1 MEQESEID
9 ERNHPPQPQPHP
21 DEQHLN
27 QHHHRHHEQLLLQ
40 DINHHLESNGIIQ
53 AGNGTGTFTGTG
65 TGTGT
70 GADIAL
76 EQSSTENSYQRL
88 DQVELAANVNAQ
100 QKYQEEV
107 IQKFIKEDE
116 QENHLRHLDSFQER
130 ERVLKR
136 CRGVTISISTSVRAN
151 NASTS
156 STTDANED
164 EDVDVDIEDM
174 LVDAD
179 EDLNPEEDEKSGI
192 HTNVKSKCK
201 THQVHVIKHV
211 PLHELVQ
218 KCDMLFTLA
227 TSDRW
232 LPIREHNDNSGT
244 SDDND
249 DNNEEEYIFSMNQF
263 SKDGVEEFLSMVLVE
278 DTPSGHGSSNTS
290 ACSSTRTHA
299 HAHAQIRTPSPK
311 YIIECCY
318 IAHYLQATSILDHI
332 VSILQTSIDAQNCT
346 SLCILADEL
355 RIPSLFQSSM
365 KFVLERL
372 EDIQGDKGVWKE
384 IPSSLRN
391 HILTLRNAAH
401 SSLVAGGHGHG
412 SGHGSGSGHTNNES
426 KQVLFSSGDEFLAIF
441 YDTLALHKDRLK
453 EAKQRQEEIIQER
466 KREWNVNVNEHE
478 NEYANENANVN
489 TSQSQ
494 SFVGRFT
501 RRNVQERDVY
511 GGSVKDAAIKIEKQ
525 ERRVKTLQAFYNQQ
539 KAIFAQDLEQNGDGR
554 YRGSFYL

>member
-53 AGNGTGTFTGTG
+53 AGNGTGT
-65 TGTGT
+65 GT

-76 EQSSTENSYQRL
+76 EQSSYQRL

-116 QENHLRHLDSFQER
+116 QENHLRHFDSFQER

-136 CRGVTISISTSVRAN
+136 CRGVTISISTRVRIR
-151 NASTS
+151 NASIS
-156 STTDANED
+156 STTDTDVN

-192 HTNVKSKCK
+192 HTNFKSKCT
-201 THQVHVIKHV
+201 THQFHVIKHV

-232 LPIREHNDNSGT
+232 LPIREHNDNSG

-278 DTPSGHGSSNTS
+278 DTSSGHGSSNTDT
-290 ACSSTRTHA
+290 CSSTHA

-372 EDIQGDKGVWKE
+372 EDIQGDEGVWRE

-401 SSLVAGGHGHG
+401 SSLVAGGHG
-412 SGHGSGSGHTNNES
+412 SASASASGHTNNEA

-466 KREWNVNVNEHE
+466 KREWNVNVDE
-478 NEYANENANVN
+478 NENENGNVN

-494 SFVGRFT
+494 SFMGRFT